1 MLWRMAA
8 DAVACTVWLALLA
21 SCTIPVSNRLVYLTS
36 IGLSRAMAGPLPIH
50 RADTVLSF
58 PLGPRTADALAQLA
72 FYLPCIIMLERSAGH
87 MLTLF
92 DSRVFLAG
100 RRVDIQYLWLLL
112 RFCWLEIRW
121 VLWMVGGDS
130 VG

>member
-58 PLGPRTADALAQLA
+58 PLGPRTADALA
-72 FYLPCIIMLERSAGH
+72 
-87 MLTLF
+87 
-92 DSRVFLAG
+92 
-100 RRVDIQYLWLLL
+100 
-112 RFCWLEIRW
+112 
-121 VLWMVGGDS
+121 
-130 VG
+130 